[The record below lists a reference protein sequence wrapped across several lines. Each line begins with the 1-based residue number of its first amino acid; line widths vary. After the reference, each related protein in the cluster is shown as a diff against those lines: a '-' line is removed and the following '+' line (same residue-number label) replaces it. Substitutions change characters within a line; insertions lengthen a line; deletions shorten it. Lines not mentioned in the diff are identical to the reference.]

1 LSDDSEIHPER
12 QYEEAFMRVGI
23 VGGGSIA
30 RLFLDRIAAGE
41 LGDAHVIALLGREGS
56 ARCASLCREYAV
68 PHLTDVDALIVA
80 RPEVVVE
87 AASHAWIAQDAERV
101 LAAGIA
107 LIVLSCGAMA
117 DDALRERME
126 AAARATG
133 ALLYVPSGGIGS
145 LDALKAAVVAGV
157 DEVVIRIAKPP
168 RAWKNIEY
176 VERLGVDLDGLDA
189 PLVLY
194 DGPARAGVKHFP
206 QNVNIAAVLSMAGIG
221 FDHTRLLVV
230 AEPGLERNTH
240 LITMKGASGEIAI
253 TLRNVPSPENPKT
266 AWLACYSALA
276 ALKQMQSPIRYG
288 T

>member
-1 LSDDSEIHPER
+1 
-12 QYEEAFMRVGI
+12 MRVGI

-30 RLFLDRIAAGE
+30 RLFLNHIAQGE
-41 LGDAHVIALLGREGS
+41 LGNASVIAILGRDGS
-56 ARCASLCREYAV
+56 ERCMSLCREYGV
-68 PHLTDVDALIVA
+68 PFTTDLDALIAA

-87 AASHAWIAQDAERV
+87 AAAHAWVEQHAEQV
-101 LAAGIA
+101 LSAGIA

-117 DDALRERME
+117 DDGLRRRME
-126 AAARATG
+126 AAARTTG

-157 DEVVIRIAKPP
+157 DEVAIRIAKPP
-168 RAWKNIEY
+168 RAWKSIEY
-176 VERLGVDLDGLDA
+176 VERLGVDLEGLVA
-189 PLVLY
+189 PFILY
-194 DGPARAGVKHFP
+194 DGPARAGVKLFP
-206 QNVNIAAVLSMAGIG
+206 QNVNIAAVLSLAGIG
-221 FDHTRLLVV
+221 FDRTRLLVV

-276 ALKQMQSPIRYG
+276 ALEQMQSPIRYG

>member
-1 LSDDSEIHPER
+1 
-12 QYEEAFMRVGI
+12 MRIGI

-30 RLFLDRIAAGE
+30 RLFLDRIAKGE
-41 LGDAHVIALLGREGS
+41 LGDAQVIAILGRAGS
-56 ARCASLCREYAV
+56 TRCASLCREYDV
-68 PHLTDVDALIVA
+68 PFLTEVDALIAV

-87 AASHAWIAQDAERV
+87 AAAHAWVAEHAEHV
-101 LAAGIA
+101 LSAGIA

-117 DDALRERME
+117 DDDLRRRME

-157 DEVVIRIAKPP
+157 DEVTIRIAKPP
-168 RAWKNIEY
+168 RAWKNIDY
-176 VERLGVDLDGLDA
+176 VERLGVDLDGLTA
-189 PLVLY
+189 PHILY
-194 DGPARAGVKHFP
+194 EGPARAGVKHFP

-221 FDHTRLLVV
+221 FDRTKLVVV

-240 LITMKGASGEIAI
+240 LITTKGASGEIAI